1 MKELKRL
8 KTLVAGTGF
17 ILLFT
22 GCSSSDLPD
31 YNVLSSLRVLA
42 LQADHPEAHPGD
54 TVVITPYVSD
64 VYGAGRAL
72 NYSAEACVDPG
83 TAYGAVPTC
92 IGNPTRSV
100 FATQLTATPL
110 PSPGQPTGTT
120 STISVP
126 IPSTMITGRSSQ
138 SSYNGISY
146 LFLYTIVGGSETVTA
161 YKHILVVDP
170 SKMTLNNNPDVAGP
184 IDILF
189 NGAASATVESLPS
202 GDQSLSLQ
210 YAAGA
215 QESYQVMNSDGSFQ
229 SLFEQLTT
237 TWFITDGT
245 EKQYRTINQ
254 GTTTWSPPSGE
265 PAARKV
271 VLVGVV
277 RDGRGGVSFVKKEF

>member
-1 MKELKRL
+1 MKQFKFLKNL
-8 KTLVAGTGF
+8 MFGAGF
-17 ILLFT
+17 IFLFT

-54 TVVITPYVSD
+54 TVVITPYLSD

-72 NYSAEACVDPG
+72 TYSAVACVDPG

-92 IGNPTRSV
+92 IGSPTLSV
-100 FATQLTATPL
+100 LATQLTATPL
-110 PSPGQPTGTT
+110 PGQATGTT
-120 STISVP
+120 STISVA
-126 IPSTMITGRSSQ
+126 IPSTMLTGQ
-138 SSYNGISY
+138 STQNSYNGVSY
-146 LFLYTIVGGSETVTA
+146 LFLYTINGGAETVTA

-170 SKMTLNNNPDVAGP
+170 SKTSLNSNPDSAGP

-189 NGAASATVESLPS
+189 NGAASATVTSLPS

-210 YAAGA
+210 YVAGA

-229 SLFEQLTT
+229 SLVEQLTT

-245 EKQYRTINQ
+245 EDQYRTINQ
-254 GTTTWSPPSGE
+254 GATTWSPPGGE
-265 PAARKV
+265 PATRKV